1 MDIGII
7 RPYEV
12 EYNPED
18 VVDLEDA
25 IRSLGHRVR
34 RIYIDMVGVRFGRGR
49 IDYYQ
54 LIGRSNYEELSV
66 SGAILRHI
74 GVIRDFEQFV
84 HRLWVVRA
92 LELGGVYVMNPVM
105 NWMMASDKF
114 ISLMLLAKHGLP
126 VPDTVVS
133 ENMFV
138 AYNAVKEFG
147 RSVVKQ
153 IRGAMG
159 FGVFQVD
166 DADVAMHIFSYL
178 TNLNKPMYVQRFLDK
193 VGNGDYRV
201 VVVGNEVIGAEF
213 RRGITWKS
221 NVAQGAKPEPT
232 RVTNELSELALKAI
246 QVLGLDYGGVDIA
259 ETRDGYFI
267 LEVNPTMS
275 WQGFKR
281 ATGINPAK
289 YIVSYLISK
298 VKA

>member
-34 RIYIDMVGVRFGRGR
+34 RIYIDMVGIGFGKGR
-49 IDYYQ
+49 INYYQ
-54 LIGRSNYEELSV
+54 LIGRSIYEELNV

-92 LELGGVYVMNPVM
+92 LELNGVYVMNPVM

-138 AYNAVKEFG
+138 AYNTVKEFG
-147 RSVVKQ
+147 KSIIKQ

-178 TNLNKPMYVQRFLDK
+178 TNLNKPMYVQRFLEK
-193 VGNGDYRV
+193 FGNGDYRV

-221 NVAQGAKPEPT
+221 NVAQGAKPEPAK
-232 RVTNELSELALKAI
+232 VTNELSELALRTI
-246 QVLGLDYGGVDIA
+246 EVLGLDYGGVDIA
-259 ETRDGYFI
+259 ETKDGYFI
-267 LEVNPTMS
+267 FEVNPTMS
-275 WQGFKR
+275 WQGFKK

-289 YIVSYLISK
+289 YIVNYLIHK
-298 VKA
+298 IKA